1 MTALSNYAESLAI
14 RWLFDDVAV
23 TRPTAWYVALHTA
36 DPTDVGNVGEL
47 SGNGYA
53 RQAATF
59 TEDTNGLVDNDAD
72 ITFGPNTTTNWGSVS
87 HVSVWDAVTVGN
99 CLAKGALSSSV
110 TINVN
115 DSLKIAIGEMP
126 DGPPLRGP
134 FRLSSHRRTGKVL
147 SRRKACRIA
156 FTARCAI
163 QRIAATNGRNHWRPS
178 HGARVT
184 AKTTRS

>member
-36 DPTDVGNVGEL
+36 DPGETGATGEL

-53 RQAATF
+53 RQSATF

-87 HVSVWDAVTVGN
+87 HVSVWDSLTTGN

-115 DSLKIAIGEMP
+115 DSLKIA
-126 DGPPLRGP
+126 
-134 FRLSSHRRTGKVL
+134 TGAL
-147 SRRKACRIA
+147 DISLD
-156 FTARCAI
+156 
-163 QRIAATNGRNHWRPS
+163 
-178 HGARVT
+178 
-184 AKTTRS
+184 